1 LKTKELINKGTVHR
15 RNDGYWAGMVS
26 YKNRKGEYCR
36 KNFCGLTKKSVKQK
50 MRNYVIEFQ
59 KEVEE
64 SDETKQTV
72 RVSMQKWLEVFKL
85 QTVERATYD
94 GNINT
99 AHKYI
104 YPVIGEKSVVDI
116 TSFELKN
123 LLSQMMIS
131 GYAHS
136 TVKKTYCLL
145 NQFFK
150 YLYFEEILPNN
161 PMKNVDMIK
170 KANFLSVQGKE
181 DLPERDTITIL
192 TDEEIELLKEE
203 VFARRRNGTYKH
215 QQAAA
220 YILMLNTG
228 LRVGEV
234 LGLINSDIDIETRIL
249 YVRRAVKEVNSLVQN
264 DSESKREL
272 IIGNPKT
279 KSSKRAVPLN
289 QRAIDMIKLL
299 QKERCFGD
307 EAPLIPND
315 KGEFTRPSIFRGRW
329 ERVLI
334 DAGVEQKGLHSL
346 RHTFATILVNGRK
359 DENGNIKS
367 LPVRKVAD
375 ILGHTT
381 TAITEKYYVKRDL
394 RNLSGITDEFE
405 IGRN

>member
-1 LKTKELINKGTVHR
+1 
-15 RNDGYWAGMVS
+15 
-26 YKNRKGEYCR
+26 
-36 KNFCGLTKKSVKQK
+36 
-50 MRNYVIEFQ
+50 
-59 KEVEE
+59 
-64 SDETKQTV
+64 
-72 RVSMQKWLEVFKL
+72 
-85 QTVERATYD
+85 
-94 GNINT
+94 
-99 AHKYI
+99 
-104 YPVIGEKSVVDI
+104 
-116 TSFELKN
+116 
-123 LLSQMMIS
+123 
-131 GYAHS
+131 
-136 TVKKTYCLL
+136 
-145 NQFFK
+145 
-150 YLYFEEILPNN
+150 
-161 PMKNVDMIK
+161 
-170 KANFLSVQGKE
+170 
-181 DLPERDTITIL
+181 
-192 TDEEIELLKEE
+192 
-203 VFARRRNGTYKH
+203 
-215 QQAAA
+215 
-220 YILMLNTG
+220 MLNTR

-234 LGLINSDIDIETRIL
+234 LGLINSDIDFGARIL

-359 DENGNIKS
+359 DKNGNIKS